1 MNETMINQ
9 MFYIEKI
16 DASEEEIDL
25 LRTIGIKEG
34 VKIVILGKGYLE
46 GSFIINVDNKLLQ
59 LNPHFVKKIHGS
71 LIDEKIKNK

>member
-1 MNETMINQ
+1 MINQ

-46 GSFIINVDNKLLQ
+46 GSIIVNVENKLLQ
-59 LNPHFVKKIHGS
+59 LNPHFISRIHGS
-71 LIDEKIKNK
+71 LTDEKVINK